1 MTDVSENE
9 AVPEQNILK
18 VVGDLSIFEV
28 GKFHEELVLLNQQDG
43 PLEVDLSQVDRIDSS
58 AVQVI
63 VAATRS
69 GRMRLTG
76 YSQELQER
84 FEQIGFAQ
92 FLPSR
97 S

>member
-1 MTDVSENE
+1 MTDVSENV
-9 AVPEQNILK
+9 AVPDNNILK

-76 YSQELQER
+76 YS
-84 FEQIGFAQ
+84 
-92 FLPSR
+92 
-97 S
+97 

>member
-1 MTDVSENE
+1 MTDVSENVV
-9 AVPEQNILK
+9 VPEHNILK

-28 GKFHEELVLLNQQDG
+28 GKFHEELVLLNQQEG

-69 GRMRLTG
+69 GRIRLTG

-92 FLPSR
+92 FLPLR

>member
-28 GKFHEELVLLNQQDG
+28 GKFHEELVLLNQQEG
-43 PLEVDLSQVDRIDSS
+43 PLEVDLSLVDRIDSS

-69 GRMRLTG
+69 GRIRLTG

-92 FLPSR
+92 FLPLR

>member
-28 GKFHEELVLLNQQDG
+28 GKFHEELVLLNQQEG

-69 GRMRLTG
+69 GRIRLTG

-92 FLPSR
+92 FLPLR